1 MPSPGRRWL
10 CLYAAAAHIALIA
23 LCNAAYGQDK
33 ARAATSAIDVTAL
46 RNPVD
51 KSYRK
56 MLAGMDRFEK
66 RRALAPAASLRFK
79 LLPRHR
85 DTRMEDIELQI
96 VGDSFAIP
104 VEVAPDHSF
113 ILPRDRNAL
122 KENASVRPNRKA
134 ATMTWRTEIRTPG
147 LPPNT
152 RRLGDLRLECEVG
165 MEAGL
170 ISNNAPSLLR
180 WLLEGPEY
188 CSRTDP
194 HPLYLFFADRPIF
207 SVALVAGARREVLS
221 VDNLYAAASRNPD
234 WRAELPYCDC
244 EVLVDRA
251 YTLPL
256 GDRSWPD
263 DALVEFEYM
272 DDAKD
277 TISIGTSTK
286 SDVTSALGQ
295 AVVIPFDSGYEV
307 WVYREQPTDQKPPAS
322 TEFVLLFAPSGLVA
336 SAIRSAH

>member
-1 MPSPGRRWL
+1 MASCSAASAQEKAPGPR
-10 CLYAAAAHIALIA
+10 
-23 LCNAAYGQDK
+23 ND
-33 ARAATSAIDVTAL
+33 SAISVTAL

-56 MLAGMDRFEK
+56 MIAGMDRFEK
-66 RRALAPAASLRFK
+66 RHDLAPAASLRFK

-85 DTRMEDIELQI
+85 DTNMNGIELEI

-104 VEVAPDHSF
+104 VELAPDNTFTLQRHQ
-113 ILPRDRNAL
+113 DAL
-122 KENASVRPNRKA
+122 KEAASVRPNRKA

-147 LPPNT
+147 LPPNV

-170 ISNNAPSLLR
+170 ISNNPPSLFR
-180 WLLEGPEY
+180 WLLEGPQY
-188 CSRTDP
+188 CNRTDP
-194 HPLYLFFADRPIF
+194 HPLYLFFADRPVF
-207 SVALVAGARREVLS
+207 SVALVAGAKREVLS
-221 VDNLYAAASRNPD
+221 VDNLYAAASRNPE

-263 DALVEFEYM
+263 DTLVEFEYM
-272 DDAKD
+272 DDA
-277 TISIGTSTK
+277 S
-286 SDVTSALGQ
+286 
-295 AVVIPFDSGYEV
+295 
-307 WVYREQPTDQKPPAS
+307 
-322 TEFVLLFAPSGLVA
+322 
-336 SAIRSAH
+336 